1 MQGSGKMK
9 ITIMTCLFAKRN
21 MNINAS
27 QTDLYFNE
35 YFYLTP
41 FSIKW
46 RRVGDKVTKLR
57 LQIPVLVFL
66 LFYLSG
72 FSQKNYELHIRG
84 IDKDSARLVSQL
96 GLQTTFPSRFSCTE
110 YINKLPGYLQSKG
123 YVTASLDSIQYDTS
137 FARIVLYAGESYQ
150 WAQLDAK
157 GVDIALLEAV
167 GWRVKL
173 FAGKPLDFI
182 EVKLWQEKI
191 LNYLENHGHPFAR
204 VYLDSLEFEKEKVF
218 AQLKVDIGPLY
229 KVDSIRI
236 YGDAKISNS
245 YLQRYLDIANGST
258 YSKEK
263 LLNISKKIRE
273 LAWVEET
280 KPADLT
286 RLGTG
291 SVVNMYLKQK
301 RNSQVNVLIGFLP
314 NNDQLASKK
323 LLITGEAN
331 INLKN
336 ALGNGETIGLNW
348 QQIQVKSP
356 RLNIIYQHPYIFNS
370 AFGLDFS
377 FDMFKKDS
385 TFLNVNFQFGVQYML
400 NTNQAGKLFIQRYQT
415 IVNGVNQ
422 SFILQNRRLPED
434 ADVSSFVIGVDY
446 EFNNTN
452 YRLNPRKG
460 NEFRI
465 VTSVGTK
472 KLKKNNEILELKDPS
487 DPSFNFDRLY
497 DTAKL
502 KTYQFRMRTTIAKYF
517 PLGKQGTVK
526 TALNAGVFQSGNV
539 FRNELFQ
546 IGGYKLLRGFDE
558 ESQYLSQ
565 FAIATAEYRYLVGQ
579 NSYFYVL
586 TDGGWGRNS
595 SQNNR
600 VNYTYFGTG
609 LGLAF
614 ETRAGIFNLA
624 WAVGK
629 RNDTEFN
636 LRQSK
641 IHFGFVNYF

>member
-1 MQGSGKMK
+1 M
-9 ITIMTCLFAKRN
+9 A
-21 MNINAS
+21 
-27 QTDLYFNE
+27 
-35 YFYLTP
+35 
-41 FSIKW
+41 
-46 RRVGDKVTKLR
+46 
-57 LQIPVLVFL
+57 
-66 LFYLSG
+66 
-72 FSQKNYELHIRG
+72 QKNYILHFRS
-84 IDKDSARLVSQL
+84 IDKDSSILVSQL
-96 GLQTTFPSRFSCTE
+96 GLQANFSSRFACIE
-110 YINKLPGYLQSKG
+110 YIDKLPGYLQSKG
-123 YVTASLDSIQYDTS
+123 YVTASLDSVQYDST

-150 WAQLDAK
+150 WVQLDAK
-157 GVDIALLEAV
+157 EVDVALLDAV
-167 GWRVKL
+167 GWRGKM
-173 FAGKPLDFI
+173 FAGKPIDFT
-182 EVKLWQEKI
+182 EVRVWQEKM
-191 LNYLENHGHPFAR
+191 LNYLENHGHPFSR
-204 VYLDSLEFEKEKVF
+204 IYLDSLQLDSDKVS
-218 AQLKVDIGPLY
+218 ALLKVDIGPLY
-229 KVDSIRI
+229 KIDSIRV
-236 YGDAKISNS
+236 YGDVKISNS
-245 YLQRYLDIANGST
+245 YLQRYLDITNGSI

-273 LAWVEET
+273 LAWVEES

-301 RNSQVNVLIGFLP
+301 RSSQVNVLIGFLP
-314 NNDQLASKK
+314 NNDQLSSKK

-331 INLKN
+331 VNLKN
-336 ALGNGETIGLNW
+336 ALGNGEIIGLNW

-356 RLNIIYQHPYIFNS
+356 RLNIVYQHPYIFNS

-385 TFLNVNFQFGVQYML
+385 TFLNVNFQLGAQYVL
-400 NTNQAGKLFIQRYQT
+400 NTNQSGKLFIQRFQT
-415 IVNGVNQ
+415 IVNGVNK
-422 SFILQNRRLPED
+422 SFVLQNRRLPDE
-434 ADVSSFVIGVDY
+434 ADISSVLAGVDY

-460 NEFRI
+460 NEFRMI
-465 VTSVGTK
+465 TSVGTK
-472 KLKKNNEILELKDPS
+472 KIKKNNEIMELKDPNN
-487 DPSFNFDRLY
+487 PSFDFEKLY

-502 KTYQFRMRTTIAKYF
+502 KTYQFRIMTTAAKYF
-517 PLGKQGTVK
+517 PLGKQSTVK
-526 TALNAGVFQSGNV
+526 AMLNAGLFQSGNV

-558 ESQYLSQ
+558 ESQYLSR
-565 FAIATAEYRYLVGQ
+565 FAIATAEYHYLVGQ

-586 TDGGWGRNS
+586 LDGGWGRNS
-595 SQNNR
+595 SQNTKI
-600 VNYTYFGTG
+600 NYTYIGTG

-614 ETRAGIFNLA
+614 ETKAGIFNLA